1 MTHSVKPFQTPA
13 PCIERADVPLSQLA
27 ADVQQLVARQR
38 NCQTLA
44 DAAAH
49 THSPSDLIAYQID
62 AWLIGHTDSECS
74 TDATY
79 PGWAEH
85 IAAREADN
93 RKARNA
99 LKETLS

>member
-1 MTHSVKPFQTPA
+1 MTRPISDL
-13 PCIERADVPLSQLA
+13 DVPLPLLRKGVV
-27 ADVQQLVARQR
+27 DLVARQR

-44 DAAAH
+44 EAAAH